1 MSKVSIL
8 MNAYNSE
15 AFLKEA
21 IDSIYA
27 QSYDDWEII
36 FIDNCSSDTTA
47 AIAKSYDDK
56 LKYYKTDYN
65 IPLYSARNFG
75 FQFVNGKYLAFL
87 DTDDLWLPD
96 KLERQVAMIE
106 STGSKLVYSNFYVLN
121 QSSNK
126 MRPRHNRVLPS
137 GHILDSLLEN
147 YCVGLVTILM
157 DVEFMRENKI
167 GFREDFQIIGDF
179 DIVIKYAKTQ
189 YISVVQEP
197 LAVYR
202 IHGGNLSFTESDK
215 TVYELIQWREQAV
228 LEKEIKNKINFV
240 DDKIAYLKVKS
251 HILNGEKCKAL
262 KNLKFVNE
270 GKIKLL
276 LAILSPDFLL
286 KKITN

>member
-75 FQFVNGKYLAFL
+75 VQFVNGKYLAFL

-126 MRPRHNRVLPS
+126 MRLRHNRVLPS

-189 YISVVQEP
+189 YISVVQKP